1 MYAYIKGTLE
11 EKTTDSIVIETAG
24 IGYKIYVSEHT
35 MSRLGEIGE
44 KIKIYTHYHVRE
56 DNISLYGF
64 MTNEE
69 LKMFELLL
77 QVSGIGAKTAIAM
90 LSNITPSKFALAIIS
105 NDLKTLTK
113 IPGIGN
119 KSAQR
124 MVLELKDK
132 LKTQTAIEDSGE
144 EIAEQKDN
152 SESINE
158 AGQALQILG
167 YNKSEIS
174 KVFDKF
180 ATHNLS
186 TEELIKEALKRLAR

>member
-11 EKTTDSIVIETAG
+11 EKAEDSVVIETSG
-24 IGYKIYVSEHT
+24 IGYKIYVSENT
-35 MSRLGEIGE
+35 MQKLGELGE
-44 KIKIYTHYHVRE
+44 KVKIYTHYHVRE

-64 MTNEE
+64 NTNEE

-132 LKTQTAIEDSGE
+132 LKTQNAIQETE
-144 EIAEQKDN
+144 ETQIEKIEN
-152 SESINE
+152 NESVNE
-158 AGQALQILG
+158 ATQALQILG
-167 YNKSEIS
+167 YNKNEIS
-174 KVFDKF
+174 KIFEKIE
-180 ATHNLS
+180 TKNLS
-186 TEELIKEALKRLAR
+186 TEDIIKNALKHLAR

>member
-11 EKTTDSIVIETAG
+11 EKAKDSIVIETSG
-24 IGYKIYVSEHT
+24 IGYKIYVSENT
-35 MSRLGEIGE
+35 MSKLGELGE
-44 KIKIYTHYHVRE
+44 KVKIYTHYHVRE

-64 MTNEE
+64 NSNEE

-77 QVSGIGAKTAIAM
+77 QVSGVGAKTAIAM

-132 LKTQTAIEDSGE
+132 LKTETAIDQNE
-144 EIAEQKDN
+144 ETDIETDN
-152 SESINE
+152 SESLNE
-158 AGQALQILG
+158 ATQALQILG
-167 YNKSEIS
+167 YNKNEIT

-180 ATHNLS
+180 ETKKLS
-186 TEELIKEALKRLAR
+186 TEEIIKNALKLLAR

>member
-1 MYAYIKGTLE
+1 
-11 EKTTDSIVIETAG
+11 
-24 IGYKIYVSEHT
+24 
-35 MSRLGEIGE
+35 
-44 KIKIYTHYHVRE
+44 
-56 DNISLYGF
+56 
-64 MTNEE
+64 
-69 LKMFELLL
+69 MFELLL

>member
-1 MYAYIKGTLE
+1 
-11 EKTTDSIVIETAG
+11 
-24 IGYKIYVSEHT
+24 
-35 MSRLGEIGE
+35 MS
-44 KIKIYTHYHVRE
+44 
-56 DNISLYGF
+56 
-64 MTNEE
+64 NEE

-132 LKTQTAIEDSGE
+132 LKTQTAIEDDE
-144 EIAEQKDN
+144 EETTPNDN

-180 ATHNLS
+180 DTHNLS
-186 TEELIKEALKRLAR
+186 TEDLIKEALKRLAR